1 MSSPNDADQRG
12 DQALK
17 SPLPRPTGRNGNAGG
32 GADADVERYAEPD
45 VGADREAPAQEAEG
59 RSEGDGHVNKPALGI
74 KQIEDLEDDAM
85 GG

>member
-1 MSSPNDADQRG
+1 MNPPTDADEKISETP
-12 DQALK
+12 K

-32 GADADVERYAEPD
+32 GADAEVETYAEPD
-45 VGADREAPAQEAEG
+45 VSADRDVPTTQPAGPDEARPTIK
-59 RSEGDGHVNKPALGI
+59 KPALEI